1 MSLQKEFKDKI
12 AETLNYEK
20 QKYGQ
25 VKKIFVRGDGTVDE
39 TTRRCL
45 SELCRISAALNEL
58 VVICCI
64 SFQRRGDSREIG
76 VSLRTI
82 IRKVNLAYL

>member
-1 MSLQKEFKDKI
+1 MT
-12 AETLNYEK
+12 ETLHSEK
-20 QKYGQ
+20 QEYGQ

-82 IRKVNLAYL
+82 ISEKSVEKLI